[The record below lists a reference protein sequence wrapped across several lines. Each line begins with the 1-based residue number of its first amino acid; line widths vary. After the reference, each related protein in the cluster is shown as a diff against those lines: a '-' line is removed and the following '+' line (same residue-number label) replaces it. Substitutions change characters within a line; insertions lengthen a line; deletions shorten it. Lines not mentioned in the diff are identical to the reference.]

1 MRFYIKNKV
10 ILFFEV
16 VILLCLLYR
25 YISLPNQ
32 FDFYHLQT
40 TLIIAGIALFLYM
53 FKSESFPPLKGQYLT
68 LSLIFLLGFIPT
80 MFQYYFLFALG
91 DVEDISLSYY
101 LDYSIVNKSATLSAI
116 ALVSYL
122 IGNMSY
128 KQQYTI
134 ERNHRNKFYSSKLIQ
149 FISIAFFVI
158 FFVTIDKSYFRG
170 NYGEIVN
177 TKGLGYVTSYAQMY
191 MQMFIMGSI
200 SIVTWRYSIQNG
212 QSKTSFIKYVKQ
224 YNVLFLIVIIVYSIL
239 VLMSGDR
246 GPILR
251 TLFLFIIGYLLII
264 ERKIKLSEIL
274 ILGSIAVFFFFFL
287 GFFRATDYGLGF
299 TERIDIAIDMINNK
313 NTALLFSST
322 DEFARIIR
330 SQHAILMYVEEFGF
344 KYITPILYSIIG
356 LIPGL
361 GFLFTSFF
369 GLNQDDIKS
378 TTIATDFM
386 NSDHGMGTTCVADLY
401 LSFGVITVVAFMFF
415 LGYMFRKIEV
425 KAYTKNHKFI
435 YWLSYIVLMGISVS
449 IGRGSAITPFRTI
462 IYTFIFVV
470 VSDYIERKF
479 KSIKV

>member
-1 MRFYIKNKV
+1 MQSFIRNKA
-10 ILFFEV
+10 I
-16 VILLCLLYR
+16 ILLEVLILIYLLYR
-25 YISLPNQ
+25 YISLPIE
-32 FDFYHLQT
+32 FDFKHLQN
-40 TLIIAGIALFLYM
+40 TLIISGIALLLYIL
-53 FKSESFPPLKGQYLT
+53 KSENFTPLKGQYLT

-80 MFQYYFLFALG
+80 MFQYYFLFAIG
-91 DVEDISLSYY
+91 DVDDISLSYF
-101 LDYSIVNKSATLSAI
+101 LDYRVVNKSSTLSAI

-134 ERNHRNKFYSSKLIQ
+134 ENNHANNFYSSKLIQ
-149 FISIAFFVI
+149 FISVALFVI
-158 FFVTIDKSYFRG
+158 FFITIDKSYFRG

-177 TKGLGYVTSYAQMY
+177 TKGLGYITSYAQMY
-191 MQMFIMGSI
+191 MQMFMMGAI
-200 SIVTWRYSIQNG
+200 SIITWKYSLQNK
-212 QSKTSFIKYVKQ
+212 QDKISLAKYARQ
-224 YNVLFLIVIIVYSIL
+224 YNILFLAIMVLYCIL

-246 GPILR
+246 DPILR
-251 TLFLFIIGYLLII
+251 TFFLFIIGYLLII
-264 ERKIKLSEIL
+264 ERKIKLTEIL
-274 ILGSIAVFFFFFL
+274 LLGSIAILFFFFL

-299 TERIDIAIDMINNK
+299 AERFDLAISMINNK
-313 NTALLFSST
+313 NSALLFSST
-322 DEFARIIR
+322 DEFARVIR

-344 KYITPILYSIIG
+344 KYITPILYSILG

-449 IGRGSAITPFRTI
+449 IGGGSAITPFRTI